1 MNAQLE
7 QQIQA
12 DFPFMKLNKIDGEEN
27 LYRRWGCDCD
37 DGWYNLI
44 HDMCQAIADRYA
56 EEGLPIDLIPTQLK
70 EKFATLRF
78 YYSFETLVPI
88 LGKRGELGFVTCFR
102 VHGAGDVSLPI
113 KLAEAGHAGD
123 AGENVCFLSG
133 KGFVGP
139 VGVGQMRPGGGGE
152 V

>member
-44 HDMCQAIADRYA
+44 HDMCQAITDRYA

-78 YYSFETLVPI
+78 YYSFEGAQYGSAARI
-88 LGKRGELGFVTCFR
+88 LRLSEGILAGGELCVKPATKKEWQR
-102 VHGAGDVSLPI
+102 ELPI
-113 KLAEAGHAGD
+113 ENKINKTGD
-123 AGENVCFLSG
+123 
-133 KGFVGP
+133 
-139 VGVGQMRPGGGGE
+139 
-152 V
+152 

>member
-56 EEGLPIDLIPTQLK
+56 EEGLPIDLIPTQLTAQRK
-70 EKFATLRF
+70 ICNTSILL
-78 YYSFETLVPI
+78 LVRGSPI
-88 LGKRGELGFVTCFR
+88 WKCS
-102 VHGAGDVSLPI
+102 H
-113 KLAEAGHAGD
+113 
-123 AGENVCFLSG
+123 
-133 KGFVGP
+133 
-139 VGVGQMRPGGGGE
+139 
-152 V
+152 